1 MEAKMDNAVRHMVTL
16 MKLVLNDTSD
26 KFVKYSWSDQTR
38 RMLRLL
44 KRHGLATPISEQGG
58 ELIWTATERFF
69 SLAGRLTRLAQPH
82 PVPVPF
88 DDSYS
93 AIFARHI
100 DRIINLVEIDYEL
113 ELQAAKVDGQESN
126 EHCTTQNESGCHER
140 VVDDIMA
147 IERARRPEPMR
158 SGLHLVSKT
167 PD

>member
-26 KFVKYSWSDQTR
+26 KFAKYSWSDQTR

-44 KRHGLATPISEQGG
+44 KRHGLAAPVPEQGG
-58 ELIWTATERFF
+58 ELIWTATEKFF

-100 DRIINLVEIDYEL
+100 DRLINLVEIDFEL
-113 ELQAAKVDGQESN
+113 ELQAEEVDGEESN
-126 EHCTTQNESGCHER
+126 EHRTSQNESGRHER
-140 VVDDIMA
+140 IVDDIMV
-147 IERARRPEPMR
+147 IERARRPEPIR
-158 SGLHLVSKT
+158 SGLHVVSKRS
-167 PD
+167 D